1 MNTRPLTESPAL
13 AELAARLLRS
23 PNAFMA
29 MTEAETR
36 IVVGYMHQAYIGRG
50 QAAFREG
57 EASDSH
63 LLLLLSGEM
72 VVETGELGSVPLS
85 VLGPGDIIGEMGLL
99 DGSPRSSTCMAASPV
114 QAAGLTRDAL
124 AALIEQQPR
133 VGAKLMVALSN
144 RMSERL
150 RAMADQLR
158 LYASITPTDAPTVKL
173 TVPAGLR
180 NNR

>member
-1 MNTRPLTESPAL
+1 MNTRPLTESPAQ
-13 AELAARLLRS
+13 ADLAARLLRS

-36 IVVGYMHQAYIGRG
+36 IVVNHMHLAHIPRG

-57 EASDSH
+57 EKSDSH
-63 LLLLLSGEM
+63 LLLLLSGE
-72 VVETGELGSVPLS
+72 VLVETGELGSVPLS
-85 VLGPGDIIGEMGLL
+85 VLGPGEIIGEMGLL
-99 DGSPRSSTCMAASPV
+99 DGSPRSSTCVAASPV
-114 QAAGLTRDAL
+114 QAAGLSRDAL
-124 AALIEQQPR
+124 AALIEQHPK

-150 RAMADQLR
+150 RAMGEQLR
-158 LYASITPTDAPTVKL
+158 LYASITPADAPTVKL
-173 TVPAGLR
+173 TLPAGLR